1 MRINENNP
9 WSCKAM
15 KLEKSLSAM
24 ILFWLVASSS
34 AWGAS
39 QAKSDKNLA
48 LDVTN
53 KILHYVHYTIYDL
66 VSVEVSEGHVTLRGY
81 VTMPYKAEEM
91 VKMVKK
97 IDGVKEV
104 DNEIEALPVSSND
117 QELRETVSRR
127 IYSDDIFFG
136 HSVGANPPIHIVVK
150 DSRVLLAGTVETEME
165 KIKAEQIARSTF
177 GVMEVDNQLEV
188 N

>member
-1 MRINENNP
+1 
-9 WSCKAM
+9 M
-15 KLEKSLSAM
+15 KLVRSLSVL
-24 ILFWLVASSS
+24 ILLWVVVVGSS
-34 AWGAS
+34 ARGAR
-39 QAKSDKNLA
+39 QAKSDENLA
-48 LDVTN
+48 LDVNN

-66 VSVEVSEGHVTLRGY
+66 VSVEVSEGHIKLKGY

-104 DNEIEALPVSSND
+104 DNEIEVLPVSSHD
-117 QELRETVSRR
+117 QELRGTVSRR

-150 DSRVLLAGTVETEME
+150 NGRVLLAGTVETEME

-177 GVMEVDNQLEV
+177 GVMGVDNQLEV